1 MTMTK
6 QDKAKLAELEE
17 AERAARATL
26 EDTMAMPDTNGV
38 LEGPLQSMA
47 EISKEYDGYFYGE
60 PDIQGFASDLLA
72 DLKAWTLAVNNLL
85 MERERICFRRQ
96 EQRRARKA
104 K

>member
-6 QDKAKLAELEE
+6 QD

-47 EISKEYDGYFYGE
+47 EISKEYDDYSYGE
-60 PDIQGFASDLLA
+60 PDIQGFGQALRGA
-72 DLKAWTLAVNNLL
+72 
-85 MERERICFRRQ
+85 
-96 EQRRARKA
+96 
-104 K
+104 